1 MYKCQ
6 NICIKNQE
14 PNHLF
19 IKKLHFGHFG
29 FFHTFKAYIF
39 IFYIYIYIYIYRNY
53 GDIYVFYLKQCV
65 CEVIPGG
72 FRYLPG
78 EKFNARSHPGR
89 FFKM

>member
-14 PNHLF
+14 PRHLF
-19 IKKLHFGHFG
+19 IKKLYFGHFG
-29 FFHTFKAYIF
+29 FFHTFKAYI
-39 IFYIYIYIYIYRNY
+39 YIYIYIHIYMGIMGIY
-53 GDIYVFYLKQCV
+53 VYVFYLKQCV

-78 EKFNARSHPGR
+78 EEFNARSHPGR